1 MERLGASSVE
11 ALASAWIEHL
21 EVLGSTLNTRKTY
34 RAVVGYYLEHLKLH
48 KIPYDSPSHQQL
60 DAWILNLKHVRK
72 HTPRYINVCISAVR
86 NLYRWLK
93 REGYVFNSAVEDL
106 RMVRAPRLL
115 PKPMPESEIRAMFD
129 ACRTVQETA
138 MLEVLYGSGCRV
150 SELVGMNVGDIDWE
164 RRQIR
169 VMGKGELE
177 EHKMIGASAVEA
189 LKVHLAG
196 CRDERRPLWLGRSSG
211 RLDKKTVRKHLRD
224 IAARAGIKG
233 KVNPHRFRHSFATH
247 MLDHGAELID
257 VQEMMGHASITT
269 TRIYTAVSKSR
280 IRKAYDQIHPRA
292 HSPGACGHTPG
303 AQGQASRPPSPTGPG
318 QHGSNEPEAS
328 R

>member
-1 MERLGASSVE
+1 VERLDAAGVV
-11 ALASAWIEHL
+11 ALATRWVEHL

-34 RAVVGYYLEHLKLH
+34 RAVVSYYLDYLKLH

-115 PKPMPESEIRAMFD
+115 PKPMPESEINALFA
-129 ACRTVQETA
+129 ACVTAQETA

-150 SELVGMNVGDIDWE
+150 SELVGMSVGDIDWE
-164 RRQIR
+164 RGQIR
-169 VMGKGELE
+169 VIGKGEIE
-177 EHKMIGASAVEA
+177 QHKLIGQRA
-189 LKVHLAG
+189 LGALRIHLAG
-196 CRDERRPLWLGRSSG
+196 CTDNVRPLWIGRSGG
-211 RLDKKTVRKHLRD
+211 RLDKKTVRRHLRE
-224 IAARAGIKG
+224 IAARAGVKG

-280 IRKAYDQIHPRA
+280 VRKAYDQVHPRA
-292 HSPGACGHTPG
+292 MLSPGSPPAPS
-303 AQGQASRPPSPTGPG
+303 QKEPSRETSQSPPTRGTQS
-318 QHGSNEPEAS
+318 GSNGAGT
-328 R
+328 